1 MKKNLTA
8 LLLIITVG
16 LHAQTTTSSV
26 IKITGTKFPFV
37 IMQQWIDAYNKIH
50 PEVKFELSKAIPMD
64 SADIVIAAHAFKP
77 GEVKSDQ
84 TIIALNRY
92 AQLPIVNAYR
102 PDLKALQQKGFTQHD
117 MQQIFFPGQNKT
129 DQQSSTFNAYKRD
142 KNVCAT
148 RSFSENITGKLQ
160 DLNGTTVTG
169 DDRALS
175 AAVVNDINGISY
187 NNLGLVYNIQT
198 RKVADGIAIV
208 PIDINENGFIDE
220 NENHYATLDEILN
233 YIDQSGE
240 TKIPQE
246 NVNVVFNKTKTNKD
260 VLSFLQWI
268 LTDGQQY
275 NRQYGFLSLDKKVAQ
290 EEQHELNYYVSAKK

>member
-1 MKKNLTA
+1 MKKVFYLF
-8 LLLIITVG
+8 LLLSTTAT
-16 LHAQTTTSSV
+16 LKAQTSAV

-37 IMQQWIDAYNKIH
+37 IMQRWIDAYSKIQ
-50 PEVKFELSKAIPMD
+50 PEIKFELSKAISMD
-64 SADIVIAAHAFKP
+64 SADILIAAHAFKE
-77 GEVKSDQ
+77 GEVKPYQ

-102 PDLKALQQKGFTQHD
+102 PDLKTLQQKGFTQHD
-117 MQQIFFPGQNKT
+117 MQQIFFTAEGKT

-148 RSFSENITGKLQ
+148 RSFSENITGTLQ
-160 DLNGTTVTG
+160 DLNGTPVTG

-208 PIDINENGFIDE
+208 PIDVNENGIIDE
-220 NENHYATLDEILN
+220 NENHYSTIDDVLD
-233 YIDQSGE
+233 YIQQSG
-240 TKIPQE
+240 TSKIPQE
-246 NVNVVFNKTKTNKD
+246 YVNVVVNTNKVNKNILD
-260 VLSFLQWI
+260 FLQWI
-268 LTDGQQY
+268 ITDGQQY
-275 NRQYGFLSLDKKVAQ
+275 NRQYGFMSLDKDLVRQ
-290 EEQHELNYYVSAKK
+290 EQHLLNVYANAKK

>member
-84 TIIALNRY
+84 TVIALNRY

-117 MQQIFFPGQNKT
+117 MQQIFFTAQNKT

-148 RSFSENITGKLQ
+148 RSFYENITGKLQ

-246 NVNVVFNKTKTNKD
+246 NVNVVFSKTKTNKD

-268 LTDGQQY
+268 LTDRQQY